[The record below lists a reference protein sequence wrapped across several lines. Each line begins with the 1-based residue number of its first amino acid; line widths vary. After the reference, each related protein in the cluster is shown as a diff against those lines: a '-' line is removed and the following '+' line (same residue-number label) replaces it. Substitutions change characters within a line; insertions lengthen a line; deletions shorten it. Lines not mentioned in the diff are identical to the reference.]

1 MSDNPPLSPQLEAQ
15 IKQLVAES
23 VAQLKEELVAYID
36 SQYSSSAAK
45 APVEEESVEPL
56 TLNMVMLQ
64 IAAIFEKFSH
74 YDELYRTYGI
84 EADAFQDECNDSIDM
99 MKFQLE
105 QFDSQLREFQNR
117 LLIEE
122 SGGDSAIKYGNEI
135 SQEFKAFSKEV
146 QETLSQFDQYFD
158 AQSQVLDEIPV
169 QVDALKAELNGLQA
183 QLASKQSKSESLIKL
198 QEAKQELLSKVKRAV
213 ESLNEQI
220 PQVVAK
226 QVAKQSKGQ

>member
-169 QVDALKAELNGLQA
+169 QVDALKAELSGLQA